1 MSGFRKGKLD
11 RISRRYEYFY
21 NQLNGS
27 TTFEFGVAIN
37 CSSDEDSDVEIL
49 NDTISTMNTDTMT
62 GNIPNDDIFDE
73 IMQWTLNP
81 LKSQLKT

>member
-27 TTFEFGVAIN
+27 TTFELWVAID
-37 CSSDEDSDVEIL
+37 CSSDEDSDEH
-49 NDTISTMNTDTMT
+49 
-62 GNIPNDDIFDE
+62 GHDDRKH
-73 IMQWTLNP
+73 T
-81 LKSQLKT
+81 K